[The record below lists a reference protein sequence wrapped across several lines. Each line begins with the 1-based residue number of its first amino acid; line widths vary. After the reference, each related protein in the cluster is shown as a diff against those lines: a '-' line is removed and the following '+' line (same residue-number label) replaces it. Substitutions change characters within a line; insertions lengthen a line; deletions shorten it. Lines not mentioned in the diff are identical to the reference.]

1 MLYVVTFMGNP
12 RIFSSLKSA
21 HNEDFIQLIV
31 LFVLFFS
38 SAISVSFNLGLVTFR
53 LLSCTTSIG
62 VMNLK
67 SESFFE
73 SKIDLFL
80 STMYVVIRH

>member
-12 RIFSSLKSA
+12 RVFSSLKSA
-21 HNEDFIQLIV
+21 HNEDCIQLIV

-62 VMNLK
+62 VINLK